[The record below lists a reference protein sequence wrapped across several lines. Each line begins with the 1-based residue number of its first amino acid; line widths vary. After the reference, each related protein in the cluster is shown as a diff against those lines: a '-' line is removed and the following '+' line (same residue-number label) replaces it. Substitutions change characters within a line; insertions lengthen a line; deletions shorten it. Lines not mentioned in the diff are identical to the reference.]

1 MSWPSN
7 TLGDDI
13 SHESKA
19 MKKLSRLVMFCL
31 LAASAS
37 AQTLIT
43 ETAESDR
50 PQIDIESYSIEVT
63 IDPFESE
70 LFATAELR
78 FVQLDR
84 QDYAVFDLDRRL
96 RVRDVYLGEE
106 EPLPVRFRQF
116 DLDSTLEVDLSDLGQ
131 FDQPFLRIEYDG
143 ILNPEEGR
151 REPILSRIAAENA
164 FLLYD
169 AKWFPLNG
177 LYRDMAMMELNLT
190 VPSEWQ
196 VVTGLTGNADVSLG
210 DTSSLSFVGSTPSFW
225 GSLVAGRY
233 ETVATSSEG
242 GPEVEVMVSEDATEA
257 AAQMGEDVAE
267 MLSFYTE
274 TFGESRSATFRL
286 VAIDGANWES
296 RSAPG
301 MLLLPSSEF
310 RSDFDPWDLARH
322 VANQWFPLTYSVED
336 PRVDAWLA
344 NGLAVFSSLFY
355 FEETFSPL
363 DAEEY
368 VERAMVKALSYE
380 GNTPVNQAGSFPEDS
395 VEFNALAAYK
405 GGYILRM
412 LRDVVGEEPFA
423 MMLHDF
429 PTHFADKPLSTSEL
443 LQLASASA
451 GDDLSYFFDQW
462 LNSSGVP
469 EFTREY
475 TVFRL
480 RDGYKVMGQINQDL
494 DLFRM
499 PVEIEVLTDG
509 EPEYHRVWVSGPSS
523 DFDLITERKPRAI
536 VLDPNRR
543 MLRLS
548 DDMKVSVH
556 ISRGEDLSDDGNY
569 NAAIDE
575 FQSAVDLDR
584 LSSLAFFRM
593 GEALF
598 ELGNLQASANVFREV
613 LNGDLAPR
621 WVEVWAYVN
630 LGKIYDIRGQRERA
644 VTEYQKAVNT
654 GDDAYGAQ
662 DEAEKYVNAP
672 FRRSGRP
679 TIG

>member
-1 MSWPSN
+1 MR
-7 TLGDDI
+7 
-13 SHESKA
+13 
-19 MKKLSRLVMFCL
+19 KLSTLVIACIM
-31 LAASAS
+31 AVPAS

-43 ETAESDR
+43 QPDQSDR
-50 PQIDIESYSIEVT
+50 PQIDIESYVIEAT

-70 LFATAELR
+70 LFVTADIR

-84 QDYAVFDLDRRL
+84 ENYAVFDLDRRL

-131 FDQPFLRIEYDG
+131 FDQPFLHIEYDG

-151 REPILSRIAAENA
+151 RDPILSRIASENA

-177 LYRDMAMMELNLT
+177 LYRDSSMMELNLT
-190 VPSEWQ
+190 VPAGWQ
-196 VVTGLTGNADVSLG
+196 VVTSLSKGADVSLG
-210 DTSSLSFVGSTPSFW
+210 ETISVSFAGTTPSFW
-225 GSLVAGRY
+225 GSLAAGRY
-233 ETVATSSEG
+233 ETIDVSSEG
-242 GPEVEVMVSEDATEA
+242 GSEVQVMVLDDAGEAGAEMGEA
-257 AAQMGEDVAE
+257 AAE
-267 MLSFYTE
+267 MMTFYTE
-274 TFGESRSATFRL
+274 TFGEPKSPSLRL
-286 VAIDGANWES
+286 VAIDGAHWES
-296 RSAPG
+296 RSAAG

-322 VANQWFPLTYSVED
+322 VAGQWFPLTYTIED
-336 PRVDAWLA
+336 PSVDAWLG

-355 FEETFSPL
+355 FEATVSPP
-363 DAEEY
+363 DAQEY

-380 GNTPVNQAGSFPEDS
+380 GNTPVNQAGGFDEDS
-395 VEFNALAAYK
+395 PEFHALATYK

-412 LRDVVGEEPFA
+412 LRDVVGEEEFA
-423 MMLHDF
+423 TILREF
-429 PTHFADKPLSTSEL
+429 PTHFADKPLSTNEL
-443 LQLASASA
+443 LELASDSA
-451 GDDLSYFFDQW
+451 GEDLTYFFDQW

-499 PVEIEVLTDG
+499 PVEVEVLTDG

-523 DFDLITERKPRAI
+523 DFDLITERKPRGI

-556 ISRGEDLSDDGNY
+556 ISRGQDLAEAGNY
-569 NAAIDE
+569 NEAIDE
-575 FQSAVDLDR
+575 FQAAVDLDR
-584 LSSLAFFRM
+584 LSSEAFFRM

-613 LNGDLAPR
+613 LNGDLMPR
-621 WVEVWAYVN
+621 WIEVWAYVN

-662 DEAEKYVNAP
+662 DEAERYINAP

>member
-1 MSWPSN
+1 MRK
-7 TLGDDI
+7 I
-13 SHESKA
+13 SI
-19 MKKLSRLVMFCL
+19 VMIGCIM
-31 LAASAS
+31 AVSAS

-43 ETAESDR
+43 QSDASDR
-50 PQIDIESYSIEVT
+50 PQIDIESYSIEAT
-63 IDPFESE
+63 IDPFEGE
-70 LFATAELR
+70 LVATADIR
-78 FVQLDR
+78 FVQVDR
-84 QDYAVFDLDRRL
+84 ENYVVFDLDRRL

-131 FDQPFLRIEYDG
+131 FDQPFLHIEYDG

-151 REPILSRIAAENA
+151 REPILSRIASENA

-177 LYRDMAMMELNLT
+177 LYRDSSMMELNLT
-190 VPSEWQ
+190 VPSDWQ
-196 VVTGLTGNADVSLG
+196 VVTSLTKGADVSLG
-210 DTSSLSFVGSTPSFW
+210 ETSSLSFAGTTPSFW
-225 GSLVAGRY
+225 GSLVGGRY
-233 ETVATSSEG
+233 ETIAVSTEE
-242 GPEVEVMVSEDATEA
+242 GPEVEVMVLGDAAEAGAEMGEA
-257 AAQMGEDVAE
+257 AAEVMA
-267 MLSFYTE
+267 FYTE
-274 TFGESRSATFRL
+274 TFGEPRSSSFRL

-296 RSAPG
+296 RSAAG
-301 MLLLPSSEF
+301 VLLLPSAEF

-322 VANQWFPLTYSVED
+322 VAGQWFPLTYAIED
-336 PRVDAWLA
+336 PGVDAWLG

-355 FEETFSPL
+355 FESTFSPL
-363 DAEEY
+363 DAQEY

-380 GNTPVNQAGSFPEDS
+380 GNTPVNQAGGFDPDSPE
-395 VEFNALAAYK
+395 FHALATYR

-412 LRDVVGEEPFA
+412 LRDVVGDEEFA
-423 MMLHDF
+423 AMLRDF
-429 PTHFADKPLSTSEL
+429 PTHFADKPLSTSAL
-443 LQLASASA
+443 LEIASSSA
-451 GDDLSYFFDQW
+451 GEDLTYFFDQW

-499 PVEIEVLTDG
+499 PVEVEVLTDG

-523 DFDLITERKPRAI
+523 DFDLITERKPRSI
-536 VLDPNRR
+536 NIDPNLR

-548 DDMKVSVH
+548 DDMKVSIHV
-556 ISRGEDLSDDGNY
+556 SRGEDLSEGGNY
-569 NAAIDE
+569 NQAIDE

-584 LSSLAFFRM
+584 LNSLAFFRM

-613 LNGDLAPR
+613 LNGDLLPR

-662 DEAEKYVNAP
+662 DEAERYIEAP